1 MLMNSKFKIG
11 DVEIPNRI
19 VMAPM
24 AGIGN
29 QAYRRIIK
37 EMGAGLIYTEMV
49 SDKALGFNNAK
60 TMKMLDILPSEKPVT
75 LQIFGE
81 HEDTI
86 LKGCQIIEE
95 NALCDII
102 DINMG
107 CPAPKICKKGQAG
120 ASLLKDPEKIYRII
134 KKVTDNVKLPVTVKI
149 RSGWDHSSI
158 NAELVAKTAEK
169 AGAKAIAIHGRTRN
183 QMYSGLAD
191 LDIIR
196 KVKEAVSIPVIGNGD
211 IKSVEDAIKMFECTN
226 CDAVMIGRGLLGNPW
241 LVKEILYYSE
251 HGVMPDSV
259 LPLEKLE
266 IILRHLDYLAKLK
279 DEKVAVMEFRAH
291 MAWYIKGYPN
301 AKIVKGEIFKIKE
314 LKALRDFISEYFYG
328 LPLLMEARKE

>member
-1 MLMNSKFKIG
+1 MNSKFKIG
-11 DVEIPNRI
+11 EVEIPNRI
-19 VMAPM
+19 IMAPM

-29 QAYRRIIK
+29 QAYRRIVK

-86 LKGCQIIEE
+86 LKGAQIIEQ

-120 ASLLKDPEKIYRII
+120 ASLLKDPEKIYRIV
-134 KKVTDNVKLPVTVKI
+134 KTLTDNINLPVTVKI
-149 RSGWDHSSI
+149 RSGWDHSNI

-191 LDIIR
+191 LEIIR

-211 IKSVEDAIKMFECTN
+211 IKSAEDAIKMFEYTN

-241 LVKEILYYSE
+241 LVQEILYYSE
-251 HGVMPDSV
+251 HGFKPDII
-259 LPLEKLE
+259 LPLEKLAV
-266 IILRHLDYLAKLK
+266 ILRHLDYLAKLK
-279 DEKVAVMEFRAH
+279 TEKVAVMEFRAH
-291 MAWYIKGYPN
+291 MAWYIKGYPK
-301 AKIVKGEIFKIKE
+301 AKTVKAEIFKIKE
-314 LKALRDFISEYFYG
+314 LNELKKFITEYFYS
-328 LPLLMEARKE
+328 LPVLMAEGKDEE